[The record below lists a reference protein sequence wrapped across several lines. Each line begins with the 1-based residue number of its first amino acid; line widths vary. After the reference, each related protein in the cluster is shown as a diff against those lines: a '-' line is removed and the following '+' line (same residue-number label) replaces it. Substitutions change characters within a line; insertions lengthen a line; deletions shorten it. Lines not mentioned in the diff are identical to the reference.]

1 MLDWVSNHVS
11 ELLAASG
18 VVGGLLVFAWKLL
31 CNWLQA
37 NYVPRKEIEERLNN
51 LQKDFAEDLKISS
64 DAGMELSRF
73 MQAQIKILQTALL
86 MNKGSN
92 ND

>member
-37 NYVPRKEIEERLNN
+37 NYVPRKEMKELLDN
-51 LQKDFAEDLKISS
+51 LQKDFAEDLKTSS
-64 DAGMELSRF
+64 DAGIELSRF